1 VANGDRE
8 PFRVRYWGVG
18 NESWG
23 CGGKFTPEDYCT
35 QYRRFTEWLPG
46 YGVPHYLIASGPN
59 GNDLDWTRRFFKKWT
74 DYARAPLS
82 AWAAHYYCGTTGHA
96 LNFTRD
102 QWYEMLEKA
111 NRMERLI
118 TDQWAAMGEFDR
130 RRKVKLII
138 DEWGCW
144 HPKGTELNP
153 HHLFE
158 QKSCLRD
165 ALCAAL
171 TLDTFNRHADKI
183 DMANVAQ
190 LVNNIH
196 TLFHADGDKFV
207 ATPNFYVFE
216 MYRPHHDA
224 QSVRL
229 DVQAPAVSFKA
240 KGPTQVFRV
249 AGSAS
254 RADRRV
260 TVTLVH
266 THASEPAEVS
276 LSFRGGSADHIEHTV
291 LTHAKL
297 NAYNSFEKPDE
308 LVPKSTSTP
317 VRGAT
322 LTCVLPPASVNRF
335 DVAIA

>member
-1 VANGDRE
+1 
-8 PFRVRYWGVG
+8 
-18 NESWG
+18 
-23 CGGKFTPEDYCT
+23 
-35 QYRRFTEWLPG
+35 
-46 YGVPHYLIASGPN
+46 
-59 GNDLDWTRRFFKKWT
+59 
-74 DYARAPLS
+74 
-82 AWAAHYYCGTTGHA
+82 
-96 LNFTRD
+96 
-102 QWYEMLEKA
+102 
-111 NRMERLI
+111 
-118 TDQWAAMGEFDR
+118 
-130 RRKVKLII
+130 VKLLI

-171 TLDTFNRHADKI
+171 TLDTFNRHADKL

-224 QSVRL
+224 KGVRL
-229 DVQAPAVSFKA
+229 DVQAPSVEFKA
-240 KGPTQVFRV
+240 RGQKKIFRV

-254 RADRRV
+254 RTDRKL

-266 THASEPAEVS
+266 THVSEPAEITFS
-276 LSFRGGSADHIEHTV
+276 LRGGSADHVEHTV

-308 LVPKSTSTP
+308 LVPKTTSTSLK
-317 VRGAT
+317 GAT
-322 LTCVLPPASVNRF
+322 FTCVLPPASVNRF
-335 DVAIA
+335 DIVIA

>member
-1 VANGDRE
+1 ME
-8 PFRVRYWGVG
+8 P
-18 NESWG
+18 
-23 CGGKFTPEDYCT
+23 
-35 QYRRFTEWLPG
+35 
-46 YGVPHYLIASGPN
+46 LIN
-59 GNDLDWTRRFFKKWT
+59 
-74 DYARAPLS
+74 
-82 AWAAHYYCGTTGHA
+82 
-96 LNFTRD
+96 
-102 QWYEMLEKA
+102 
-111 NRMERLI
+111 
-118 TDQWAAMGEFDR
+118 DQWAAMGEFDHGHH
-130 RRKVKLII
+130 VKLII

-171 TLDTFNRHADKI
+171 TLDTFNRHADKL

-224 QSVRL
+224 QAVRM
-229 DVQAPAVSFKA
+229 DVQAHPVTFNAT
-240 KGPTQVFRV
+240 GPKEIFRV

-254 RADRRV
+254 RADHRL

-266 THASEPAEVS
+266 THVSEPAEVDPPPGWQ
-276 LSFRGGSADHIEHTV
+276 LRGERPPHGP
-291 LTHAKL
+291 HASDAQRAQHVRQTGRSDPQNVVDPTERIDVPLQAGAGL
-297 NAYNSFEKPDE
+297 NQPLGHPPGVSRGRRRRM
-308 LVPKSTSTP
+308 STSEPNQPPEP
-317 VRGAT
+317 V
-322 LTCVLPPASVNRF
+322 PPP
-335 DVAIA
+335 